1 MRIVIAGAGEVGTH
15 LAQMLSSEEQ
25 DIVLMD
31 ADEKRLEE
39 RKNNQLE
46 ALVAAGNPV
55 ILDDLKEAHVSGAD
69 LFVSVTPDGATNLLA
84 CSLAKQLGARQ
95 TIARVNTHHHLEPRY
110 ADHFRGMGVDH
121 LIYPEELAANEI
133 ASTILNPWARQYVEL
148 FKGALI
154 LVGVKVRA
162 EAEIVGKSLYELGKM
177 ETEDGNKFYH
187 IVAIKRDLRTIVPTG
202 QTCIEANDLVFFT
215 CPATH
220 IDHIRKLAGK
230 ESPKVRKMVI
240 MGASRVAMQTIK
252 KLPESIRICVIER
265 DKEKCAMISDMKRP
279 NVMVYHGD
287 GQNSKLLEEVG
298 LADAQVFV
306 ALTQNSETNILACL
320 AAKRY
325 NVYKTI
331 AKEENIDYIPLAY
344 RLDIGTLINKKLLA
358 AGYIYQMLLG
368 QKASS
373 IVTLSLLENA
383 EVAELMVGRQSPLV
397 GKRVR
402 DLDLPEQMT
411 LGGMLR
417 NGVTQMIGG
426 DTIIEPYDHVI
437 VFYHNVSLN
446 ELRHLF
452 N

>member
-15 LAQMLSSEEQ
+15 LAQMLANEEQ

-39 RKNNQLE
+39 KKSHIE
-46 ALVAAGNPV
+46 ALMTVGDPV
-55 ILDDLKEAHVSGAD
+55 ILDDLKEARVDGAD

-84 CSLAKQLGARQ
+84 CSLAKMLGAKQ
-95 TIARVNTHHHLEPRY
+95 TIARVNTHHHLEPKY
-110 ADHFRGMGVDH
+110 ADHYGAIGVDH

-133 ASTILNPWARQYVEL
+133 ASTTLNPWARQYLEL
-148 FKGALI
+148 FNGALI
-154 LVGVKVRA
+154 LAGVKVRDN
-162 EAEIVGKSLYELGKM
+162 AEIVGKYLHELKQESSAGS
-177 ETEDGNKFYH
+177 DKFYH
-187 IVAIKRDLRTIVPTG
+187 IVAIKRDLQTIIPSGSTR
-202 QTCIEANDLVFFT
+202 IEANDLVFFT
-215 CPATH
+215 CPVGQ
-220 IDHIRKLAGK
+220 IDEIRRLAGK
-230 ESPKVRKMVI
+230 QCPKVRKMVI

-252 KLPESIRICVIER
+252 KLPESIHICVIEKNK
-265 DKEKCAMISDMKRP
+265 DKCIMVSDHKFP

-287 GQNSKLLEEVG
+287 GQNPDLLREVG
-298 LADAQVFV
+298 LDDAQVFV

-358 AGYIYQMLLG
+358 AGYIYRMLLG
-368 QKASS
+368 QRAGS
-373 IVTLSLLENA
+373 IVCLSLLNNA
-383 EVAELMVGRQSPLV
+383 EVAELIVGRQSPLV
-397 GKRVR
+397 GKRIK
-402 DLDLPEQMT
+402 DLDLPDHMT

-417 NGVTQMIGG
+417 NGVPRMVGG
-426 DTIIEPYDHVI
+426 DTVIEAYDHVM
-437 VFYHNVSLN
+437 VFYHDVSLN
-446 ELRHLF
+446 ELKRLF